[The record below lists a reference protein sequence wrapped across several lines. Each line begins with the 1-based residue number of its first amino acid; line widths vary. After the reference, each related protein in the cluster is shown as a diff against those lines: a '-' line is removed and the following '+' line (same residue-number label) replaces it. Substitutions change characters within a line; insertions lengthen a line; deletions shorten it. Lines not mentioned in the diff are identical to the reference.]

1 MPPTEFTDEAE
12 VVIVGSGPT
21 GATYARLVTEACPSA
36 RVLLV
41 EAGPAVTDP
50 PGLHMTCV
58 ADPEE
63 RERARVAC
71 QGPHQYRYALSAVS
85 GTAHTAARQER
96 ERALSK
102 RAGLFPVGGEGGGGL
117 PAAQAACNVGGMG
130 SHWFGACPRPGE
142 SERTDCVPPGT
153 LDEALAVAETLLGV
167 SSTQFAGSAFASH
180 LERVLAKDL
189 DEGRAPD
196 RTVRPMPMA
205 VTRTADGVRRAGPD
219 VVLGELLTRPDGHFA
234 LRPDTLCEKV
244 VVSGGRVRGV
254 RLRERATGR
263 VTAVRAPYV
272 VVAADP
278 LRTPQLLHASGVRPP
293 ALGRHLNEHA
303 QVSLLAEVAGVGHGE
318 QGADAAAMSEPT
330 AASVARSGVTWI
342 PHDGDRYPLH
352 GMLVQIDPDSVP
364 HLAGAHRPR
373 RPLVSV
379 HFYTAQEPRFANR
392 VEFSDTEQDWLGMPA
407 MTIHHTPGTRD
418 REVLAFAEA
427 EAIRLAGLLGGPAD
441 GERPWTLPSGSSL
454 HYQGTVRMGAVD
466 EGTSVCDPTCRV
478 WGVDNLY
485 VAGNGVIPTPTACN
499 PTLTSVAFAVIGA
512 RDIARRLGAGLDGAG
527 HDAARPAGRAAA
539 PEGRDCRSSAFRQ
552 AGAARSTATRE
563 DVSSDAAAYWWS
575 RGRARA
581 WRRRAPHSA
590 GPYRPTRQQ
599 AGTRHG
605 ELRRPGGGTGGAP
618 AAGPRP
624 GTGDQP
630 LRHGQHLRLAGA
642 QGIHRGS
649 HWPVVRGPPRT
660 SRPGGAGHQGRRP
673 HG

>member
-466 EGTSVCDPTCRV
+466 EGTSVCNPTCRV

-512 RDIARRLGAGLDGAG
+512 RDIARRLGAGLDGG
-527 HDAARPAGRAAA
+527 RP
-539 PEGRDCRSSAFRQ
+539 
-552 AGAARSTATRE
+552 
-563 DVSSDAAAYWWS
+563 
-575 RGRARA
+575 
-581 WRRRAPHSA
+581 
-590 GPYRPTRQQ
+590 
-599 AGTRHG
+599 
-605 ELRRPGGGTGGAP
+605 
-618 AAGPRP
+618 
-624 GTGDQP
+624 
-630 LRHGQHLRLAGA
+630 
-642 QGIHRGS
+642 
-649 HWPVVRGPPRT
+649 
-660 SRPGGAGHQGRRP
+660 
-673 HG
+673 